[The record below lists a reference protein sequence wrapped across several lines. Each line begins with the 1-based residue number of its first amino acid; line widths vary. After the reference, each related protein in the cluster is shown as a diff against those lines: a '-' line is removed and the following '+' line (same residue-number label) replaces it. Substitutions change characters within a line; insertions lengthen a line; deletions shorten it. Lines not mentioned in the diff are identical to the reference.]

1 MVMATLAGDLVRFY
15 AAGHNG
21 CGFYRMVQ
29 PAAALAAAGV
39 PCGVSYRIV
48 GGTPLG
54 PGAPLVIPQ
63 ESGDGRRMPAVAPT
77 FIRET
82 APTLVFQRPL
92 TPLVGRMVELA
103 AREGR
108 RVIVELDDDMW
119 SIAPHNETAKAVGRA
134 ELAILERACRLASA
148 VIVSTAALAAV
159 VARRTGQRRV
169 AVIPNAVDPALAV
182 APDRPAAPLVVGW
195 AGSSSHR
202 ADFRAAVPALA
213 EAARRPGVAV
223 RLAGYDGLQGTAV
236 PHEFVPWT
244 ASIPA
249 HYATVATFA
258 VAVAPLEGGRFNA
271 AKSAVKWMESAIHAT
286 PMVLS
291 DTGPYAGPEVGDG
304 AALTAASPS
313 DFAKQLRRLLADPG
327 LRAAV
332 GAAARAD
339 VLARHTI
346 EQRVPAYREVLCA

>member
-1 MVMATLAGDLVRFY
+1 MATLPGDVVRFY
-15 AAGHNG
+15 AAGQNG
-21 CGFYRMVQ
+21 CGWYRCVQ

-48 GGTPLG
+48 GGTSL
-54 PGAPLVIPQ
+54 APDRPRIVPQ
-63 ESGDGRRMPAVAPT
+63 ETGDARRLPAIPPT

-82 APTLVFQRPL
+82 APVVVFQRPM
-92 TPLVGRMVELA
+92 TPLVGQMVELA

-119 SIAPHNETAKAVGRA
+119 SIAPHNETARAVGRA
-134 ELAILERACRLASA
+134 ELAILERSCRVAGA

-159 VARRTGQRRV
+159 VARRTGQRRI
-169 AVIPNAVDPALAV
+169 AVIPNAIDPALAV
-182 APDRPAAPLVVGW
+182 APGRPVAPTVVGW

-213 EAARRPGVAV
+213 EAARRPGVVV

-236 PHEFVPWT
+236 PHEFLPWT

-249 HYATVATFA
+249 HYANVATFDIA
-258 VAVAPLEGGRFNA
+258 LAPLEGGRFNA
-271 AKSAVKWMESAIHAT
+271 AKSAVKWMESALFAT

-291 DTGPYAGPEVGDG
+291 DVGPYAGAEVGPG
-304 AALTAASPS
+304 AALKAAGPA

-327 LRAAV
+327 LRAQI
-332 GAAARAD
+332 GGAARAD

-346 EQRVPAYREVLCA
+346 DRRIPAYREVLCA